1 MFEQYE
7 VIQNAPMRDYTT
19 LKLGGPADWLAFP
32 RSGEEIA
39 GMFREARDRNLPVT
53 VIGSGSNLLVLDG
66 GIRGLVIRIG
76 KNMRGIQTEGRRMT
90 VRAGTMLSV
99 VAGAAADKGLSGL
112 EFASG
117 IPGTAGG
124 GVCMNAG
131 AYDGEMSQRVTE
143 AAGLDPDGRE
153 IRLSREEL
161 AFGYRRS
168 AIPGRGIT
176 VTEVTFELEEGRTDA
191 IRARMAEL
199 NRKRAE
205 KQPLDQ
211 PSAGSTFK
219 RPEGAFAAAL
229 IDQCGLKGYVE
240 GGAQVSTKHAG
251 FLINRGGTSRDYLNL
266 MRHVARVV
274 EERTGIRLEPE
285 VRVLGE
291 ETAE

>member
-1 MFEQYE
+1 
-7 VIQNAPMRDYTT
+7 
-19 LKLGGPADWLAFP
+19 
-32 RSGEEIA
+32 
-39 GMFREARDRNLPVT
+39 
-53 VIGSGSNLLVLDG
+53 
-66 GIRGLVIRIG
+66 
-76 KNMRGIQTEGRRMT
+76 
-90 VRAGTMLSV
+90 
-99 VAGAAADKGLSGL
+99 
-112 EFASG
+112 
-117 IPGTAGG
+117 
-124 GVCMNAG
+124 MNAG